1 LRYLRYEGNL
11 RFVTT
16 EEELAFADSMG
27 RHMASQYG
35 LPPMTGRVCGW
46 LLICDPPEQ
55 SIAELTEALHASRTA
70 VGDALSQL
78 ERFGYVRR
86 TRRAGERADRVA
98 VHPDVWSRSMVDTT
112 EYSAHAALARRGLEI
127 LRDAPAERR
136 QRLAEYAAF
145 SEFLVER
152 LPMLGT
158 EWAEHRERL
167 RASGELPAGS

>member
-1 LRYLRYEGNL
+1 MSDD
-11 RFVTT
+11 
-16 EEELAFADSMG
+16 EELAFADSFG
-27 RHMASQYG
+27 RHMAGQYG

-86 TRRAGERADRVA
+86 TRRAGERADRVSI
-98 VHPDVWSRSMVDTT
+98 HPDVWTRSMVDTT

-127 LRDAPAERR
+127 LRDAPPQRR
-136 QRLAEYAAF
+136 VRLAEYAAF

-152 LPMLGT
+152 LPRLGS

-167 RASGELPAGS
+167 RAAGELPGASDTH

>member
-1 LRYLRYEGNL
+1 M
-11 RFVTT
+11 TT
-16 EEELAFADSMG
+16 EEELAFADSFG

-78 ERFGYVRR
+78 ERFGYIRR
-86 TRRAGERADRVA
+86 MRRAGERADRVS
-98 VHPDVWSRSMVDTT
+98 VHPDAHLRSMMDTT
-112 EYSAHAALARRGLEI
+112 EYSAHAAIARRGLEI
-127 LRDAPAERR
+127 LHDASAERR

-145 SEFLVER
+145 SDFLVER
-152 LPMLGT
+152 LPRLGA
-158 EWAEHRERL
+158 EWAEHRDRL
-167 RASGELPAGS
+167 RASGDLPGGS